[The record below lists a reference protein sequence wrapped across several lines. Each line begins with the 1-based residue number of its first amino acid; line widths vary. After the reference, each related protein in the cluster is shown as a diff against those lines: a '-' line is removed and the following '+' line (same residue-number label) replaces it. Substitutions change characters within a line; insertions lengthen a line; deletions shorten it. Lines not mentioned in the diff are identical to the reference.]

1 MSGVSLRRGLR
12 EGDLA
17 ALSALTATSP
27 TAPLGPG
34 RLEELLLAPG
44 QEVRAVH
51 VAEQDGVP
59 VGYVHLAAEAV
70 GAREAWIVSGA
81 VAPQE
86 RGRGIGTMLLRAV
99 LEEARALGARTVRV
113 SGRPQGYAAP
123 GVDAERDPGT
133 ARFLE
138 ARGARAG
145 GPALAMH
152 RTLHDLVPATI
163 DTAGEPTA
171 PRVRACTPEALP
183 ALLDLTSEHLAPD
196 WAGTL
201 ARYAA
206 EGGALERI
214 LLAEE
219 PDGTPLGFACWG
231 VVGRDPT
238 RFGPFGV
245 VPAARGRGA
254 GAALLDGALRAMA
267 AEGLA
272 HAWFL
277 WTAPDTPA
285 HRLYLARGFTP
296 LRTFTP
302 YRIDLGD
309 EHPGTTSPEGQAR

>member
-34 RLEELLLAPG
+34 RLEDLLLAPG
-44 QEVRAVH
+44 QAVLAVQ
-51 VAEQDGVP
+51 VAERDGVA

-70 GAREAWIVSGA
+70 GAEEAWIVSGA

-86 RGRGIGTMLLRAV
+86 RGRGIGSMLLQAA
-99 LEEARALGARTVRV
+99 LDEARSLGARTVRV
-113 SGRPQGYAAP
+113 SSRPQGYATP
-123 GVDAERDPGT
+123 GIDAERDPGT

-138 ARGARAG
+138 TRGARAE

-152 RTLHDLVPATI
+152 RTLHDLGPATI
-163 DTAGEPTA
+163 ETAAEPTA
-171 PRVRACTPEALP
+171 PRVRACTPESLP
-183 ALLDLTSEHLAPD
+183 ALQDMIAEHLAPD

-201 ARYAA
+201 GRYAA

-219 PDGTPLGFACWG
+219 PDGALLGFACWG

-254 GAALLDGALRAMA
+254 GAALLDGALRGMA

-277 WTAPDTPA
+277 WTAPDSPA

-302 YRIDLGD
+302 YRLDLGD
-309 EHPGTTSPEGQAR
+309 EHPGTPSPEGRAR